1 MVWEEFAM
9 SVMNQFLLAAVLAFF
24 LGFAVWSGFLA
35 LAGLFAVG
43 FIVEFVREL
52 WRVM

>member
-1 MVWEEFAM
+1 M

-35 LAGLFAVG
+35 LAALFAVG
-43 FIVEFVREL
+43 FIAEFVRDVGKML
-52 WRVM
+52 